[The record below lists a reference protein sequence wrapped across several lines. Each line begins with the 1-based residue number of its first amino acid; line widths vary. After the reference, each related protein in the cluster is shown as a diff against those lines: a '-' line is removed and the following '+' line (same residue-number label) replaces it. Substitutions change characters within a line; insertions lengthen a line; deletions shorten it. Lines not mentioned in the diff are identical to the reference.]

1 MIKELAV
8 PRQNAAHVVLA
19 GFLYVIGGDDEQDE
33 SLSSVEYYVPLTNEW
48 KAATPMKRKR
58 SFAIAHALNGFIFV
72 LGGMA
77 IRENIQSIERYDP
90 RENSWTEVR
99 LNNLI
104 RLESID
110 IVRYLLMRIFS
121 SFKFLAV
128 IRPSPSNTRAF
139 IWLRCRR
146 LAISRRWH
154 RLWTQCG
161 EHFSENK
168 RPFRCGGKI
177 GQSSGSLLQIPPIQI
192 LKCVFIFFENL
203 YSQLVSGISIVLD

>member
-99 LNNLI
+99 FNDFTF
-104 RLESID
+104 SI
-110 IVRYLLMRIFS
+110 
-121 SFKFLAV
+121 
-128 IRPSPSNTRAF
+128 
-139 IWLRCRR
+139 C
-146 LAISRRWH
+146 
-154 RLWTQCG
+154 
-161 EHFSENK
+161 
-168 RPFRCGGKI
+168 I
-177 GQSSGSLLQIPPIQI
+177 GI
-192 LKCVFIFFENL
+192 
-203 YSQLVSGISIVLD
+203 